1 MMEGRRMNTDVKRY
15 HFRFYGHV
23 QGVGF
28 RYTAKYLAGHLS
40 LTGYVRNEY
49 DGSVTVELQGQQ
61 WQIDDWLQR
70 IHEDRYIRI
79 EETELKE
86 LPIDEDDR
94 SFRVAY

>member
-1 MMEGRRMNTDVKRY
+1 MNTTVKRY
-15 HFRFYGHV
+15 RFRFYGRV

-28 RYTAKYLAGHLS
+28 RYTAKYLSSHLS

-61 WQIDDWLQR
+61 WRIDEWLQR

-79 EETELKE
+79 EETEQKE
-86 LPIDEDDR
+86 LPIVEDER
-94 SFRVAY
+94 SFRVDY